1 MPRPYTPAM
10 SPMLTRP
17 LGPLRVRLFASL
29 LAGAAVLVA
38 DAFAGPTFRVTLADA
53 AADGPVSGRL
63 VIGFISDAAVDMKD
77 EDPNNAP
84 FWDIPLPILG
94 ADVKDLAPGATIEP
108 TSFDMANLARLDAL
122 SGTYRVAARL
132 VTAKGSSSWRK
143 DRGNLHGRAVE
154 ATFKPGTSPAIELT
168 LDRVTEGIEWPAAR
182 AAELGVTLVEVK
194 STLLSEF
201 NGRTVTLRAAVTPPV
216 KPREGATLGAI
227 YVVPGFG
234 GRHVDAIGAAAARAA
249 STGVE
254 AELAA
259 STRLVMLDPESPNG
273 HTLFADSANNGP
285 WARAL
290 VEELI
295 PAIEAK
301 FPDLASRPE
310 ARIITGHSSGGWSSL
325 WLALTHPETFG
336 ACWSTA
342 PDPVDFRRFQLI
354 DIYGQKSAYQLV
366 ESDDAFNNPLR
377 ESRFAPVDIGDR
389 GEVRVQF
396 GGRPRVVAMGSYRAG
411 GRCVMTVERE
421 TRQEDVL
428 GPDNTSG
435 QQWDSWMAAFGPRNQ
450 RGNPAA
456 LFDPVSGVIDRAVA
470 ESMRAYD
477 ISARLMAD
485 PVQVGRL
492 LRDRVRLVVGEAD
505 SFHLNEAVRLLKTE
519 LDRRHPPQA
528 PDVEFGSIELVP
540 GADHFTVLR
549 SDRVRRFPRE
559 MLMHLQRHDL
569 APRSSP

>member
-1 MPRPYTPAM
+1 M
-10 SPMLTRP
+10 S
-17 LGPLRVRLFASL
+17 RLLASL
-29 LAGAAVLVA
+29 ALLAVMAADVLAGPV
-38 DAFAGPTFRVTLADA
+38 FRVTLAPTVE
-53 AADGPVSGRL
+53 GPVSGRL
-63 VIGFISDAAVDMKD
+63 VIGLVGVAAGAPGQ
-77 EDPNNAP
+77 EDPNDAP
-84 FWDIPLPILG
+84 FWDNPQPLLG
-94 ADVKDLAPGATIEP
+94 ADVNDLAPGASIEP
-108 TSFDMANLARLDAL
+108 ATFDIANLATLDAL
-122 SGTYRVAARL
+122 SGPYRVAARL
-132 VTAKGSSSWRK
+132 ITTRQSSSWRK
-143 DRGNLHGRAVE
+143 DRGNLQGKAVE
-154 ATFKPGTSPAIELT
+154 VTFKPGASPVVELS
-168 LDRVTEGIEWPAAR
+168 LDRVTEGLEWPAAR
-182 AAELGVTLVEVK
+182 AAELGVSLVEVK
-194 STLLSEF
+194 SKLLAEF
-201 NGRTVTLRAAVTPPV
+201 HGREVALRAAVAPPV
-216 KPREGATLGAI
+216 KPREGAKLGAI

-234 GRHVDAIGAAAARAA
+234 GRHVDVIRAASARAA

-254 AELAA
+254 AEVAA
-259 STRLVMLDPESPNG
+259 STRLIMLDPESPNG

-310 ARIITGHSSGGWSSL
+310 ARIVTGHSSGGWSSL
-325 WLALTHPETFG
+325 WLTLTRPETFG

-396 GGRPRVVAMGSYRAG
+396 GGRPRVIALGSYRAG

-421 TRQEDVL
+421 ARQEDVL

-456 LFDPVSGVIDRAVA
+456 LFDPVSGAIDRAVA

-477 ISARLMAD
+477 ISARLVAD
-485 PVQVGRL
+485 PASVGRL

-559 MLMHLQRHDL
+559 MLLHLQRHEL